1 MNIEGENFMNMKYKS
16 KKAIAVLLA
25 ALLTAVSIPAW
36 AQAETLSA
44 KSAKDI
50 KGHWAEV
57 QIQQGME
64 KRFINGFPSLDRR
77 ASCRERV

>member
-1 MNIEGENFMNMKYKS
+1 MNMKYKS

-36 AQAETLSA
+36 AQAETLPA

-50 KGHWAEV
+50 KGH
-57 QIQQGME
+57 
-64 KRFINGFPSLDRR
+64 
-77 ASCRERV
+77 